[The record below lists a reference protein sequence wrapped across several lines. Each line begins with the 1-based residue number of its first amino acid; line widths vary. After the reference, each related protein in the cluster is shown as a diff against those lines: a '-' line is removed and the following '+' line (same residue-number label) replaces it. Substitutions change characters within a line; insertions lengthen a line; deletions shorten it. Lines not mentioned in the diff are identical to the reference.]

1 MSSRNLPSTPPL
13 LVAGQRAR
21 APELPAAACGG
32 IERSRK
38 VGNGVARSKWKTRPS
53 VKIGDPR
60 GLVPWPPEAEA
71 MAEARAA

>member
-1 MSSRNLPSTPPL
+1 MNGNLLSSPPL
-13 LVAGQRAR
+13 LGAEQRAR

-32 IERSRK
+32 IEGARK
-38 VGNGVARSKWKTRPS
+38 VENGGARSKCETRPS

-60 GLVPWPPEAEA
+60 GLVPWPSEDEA